1 MHKTEENETAVK
13 QKEWLL
19 HDIIPPVLEK
29 IKIQLEK
36 SQTILTSQTKTDYL
50 PLTQNETIKGFI
62 TLSGSHITK
71 AELQIKLVNYH
82 QDTPIKA
89 TITNEV
95 PYFLEQA
102 QQAIN
107 YISLAMNR
115 VETFIMPSYKQ
126 ATIELLEDMYQ
137 YVDRA
142 LHAFDYPNEAFLFP
156 YKVCHPK
163 FFSPPL
169 KQDLVIEFCIQDV
182 YIACNIYALD
192 YNFLKHG
199 TKAGSDNQ
207 HLFVT
212 YKDKPVMILEGLKS
226 QTQSPTLME
235 LKDTLKL
242 VLEWC
247 QTYKQMLLQIEV

>member
-1 MHKTEENETAVK
+1 MKVDIDAIFLNLGAPDQAGKLPSRLTDQSDHHQFSA
-13 QKEWLL
+13 LL
-19 HDIIPPVLEK
+19 FGAGKNSCFWRLNRTLMMREK
-29 IKIQLEK
+29 
-36 SQTILTSQTKTDYL
+36 
-50 PLTQNETIKGFI
+50 
-62 TLSGSHITK
+62 
-71 AELQIKLVNYH
+71 
-82 QDTPIKA
+82 
-89 TITNEV
+89 
-95 PYFLEQA
+95 A

-115 VETFIMPSYKQ
+115 VEAFTTPSYKQ
-126 ATIELLEDMYQ
+126 ATIEVSLLEDMYQ

-142 LHAFDYPNEAFLFP
+142 LHAFDYPNEALLFP

-199 TKAGSDNQ
+199 AKAGSDNQ
-207 HLFVT
+207 HSFVT
-212 YKDKPVMILEGLKS
+212 YKDKPVMILEEVKT
-226 QTQSPTLME
+226 QTQSPTLTE
-235 LKDTLKL
+235 LKGTLKL